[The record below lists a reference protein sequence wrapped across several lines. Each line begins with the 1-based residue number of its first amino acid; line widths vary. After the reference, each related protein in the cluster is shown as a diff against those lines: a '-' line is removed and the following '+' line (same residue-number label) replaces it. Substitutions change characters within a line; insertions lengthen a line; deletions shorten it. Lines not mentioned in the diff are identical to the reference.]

1 MSSVLLYNCFHLTVL
16 IVSIFSFQ
24 LYNVLIF
31 DILLF
36 LINKYKY
43 LELKAEYFGGG
54 NDKKFRIG
62 LSRFLFPSHFATKDK
77 REIER
82 EKEREREREKE
93 REKRKEKKEKEDII
107 KRIIMSQCPG
117 LGLGPGTC
125 PGLGLG
131 PNSDPETLEDYFKGF
146 KIKRKERINSNGM
159 ARKQENFNSILSE
172 YNIDNYLNEGCLIAS
187 LILEE
192 KQRLINY
199 GKEHQ
204 KENERLAKESEE
216 NFLKKEEERFNEII
230 KKNHED
236 WMLLS
241 HEDGFDN

>member
-1 MSSVLLYNCFHLTVL
+1 
-16 IVSIFSFQ
+16 
-24 LYNVLIF
+24 
-31 DILLF
+31 
-36 LINKYKY
+36 
-43 LELKAEYFGGG
+43 
-54 NDKKFRIG
+54 
-62 LSRFLFPSHFATKDK
+62 
-77 REIER
+77 
-82 EKEREREREKE
+82 
-93 REKRKEKKEKEDII
+93 
-107 KRIIMSQCPG
+107 MSQCPG
-117 LGLGPGTC
+117 LSLGPGPGLGPDF
-125 PGLGLG
+125 
-131 PNSDPETLEDYFKGF
+131 DPETLEDYFKGF
-146 KIKRKERINSNGM
+146 KIKRKERINSNGY
-159 ARKQENFNSILSE
+159 ARMQGNDHSISE
-172 YNIDNYLNEGCLIAS
+172 YNIDNYLNEGCPTAS

>member
-1 MSSVLLYNCFHLTVL
+1 M
-16 IVSIFSFQ
+16 
-24 LYNVLIF
+24 
-31 DILLF
+31 
-36 LINKYKY
+36 
-43 LELKAEYFGGG
+43 
-54 NDKKFRIG
+54 
-62 LSRFLFPSHFATKDK
+62 SRFLFPSHFATKDK

-107 KRIIMSQCPG
+107 KRIIMSQCPGLGLGPGTCPGLGLGLGLGLGPGTCPGLG